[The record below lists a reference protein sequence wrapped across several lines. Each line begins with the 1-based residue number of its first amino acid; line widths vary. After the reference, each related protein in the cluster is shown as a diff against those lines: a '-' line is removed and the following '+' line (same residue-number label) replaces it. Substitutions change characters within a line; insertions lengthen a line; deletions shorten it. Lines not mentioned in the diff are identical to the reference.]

1 METTKRTIVKAILWQ
16 ITGVFTMGVV
26 GFLMTSSFSQGLALA
41 LANTAVGTVTYI
53 IYERVWSRIL
63 WERD

>member
-26 GFLMTSSFSQGLALA
+26 GFLMTNSFSQGLALA